1 MPSTDRDSITVVPP
15 KTWIRLNNPAVQN
28 FITGLVIACS
38 AGIYLALTGLGAGGG
53 KPSSQYLA
61 STSNS
66 ILYALF
72 AISGWV
78 SAGFLNAFGPKLTMA
93 IGVLGYPLYAAG
105 LWYFDV
111 SGNEWFALF
120 GAVMN
125 GIGAGLLFTGAGF
138 VQFAYAEEKE
148 KGMYIFWQHTMLS
161 GGAIIGAIV
170 TFAINFH
177 RAKPSVPTSV
187 YAIFVAIMTSASLI
201 ALAFII
207 SPKKVIRHDGT
218 HLAKFKK
225 TTVKEELVGMWRA
238 ASTPKVFL
246 MLFPMFVSEFALGIQ
261 TSFNGTS
268 TFGYYFSLRTRAL
281 NTILYNVLQ
290 IILPAILAALL
301 DAQWIGIRKVRGIIG
316 VIFTAATTISLAT
329 AELIYFKQNVD
340 RTKPGPS
347 MDWSDPGYG
356 NIMILHL
363 LWGGCFCCWTFMV
376 QWIMGSMSN
385 KPEVLSRYAGLFK
398 GTSALGVCVAFAI
411 DARKPQYWVEMAIH
425 FVLYMVAIF
434 IMFYVVWFTITDT
447 DYLREDGVIVPKKV
461 VEELIGPDGVS
472 LDTDKCHQ
480 TEFAEEKK

>member
-1 MPSTDRDSITVVPP
+1 MPITEDDSITAVPP
-15 KTWIRLNNPAVQN
+15 KTWVRLNNPVVQN

-72 AISGWV
+72 AVSGWV
-78 SAGFLNAFGPKLTMA
+78 SAGFLNAFGPKITMA
-93 IGVLGYPLYAAG
+93 IGVLGYPLYAGG
-105 LWYFDV
+105 LWYFDA
-111 SGNEWFALF
+111 SGNDWFALF

-148 KGMYIFWQHTMLS
+148 KGTYIFWQHTMLS

-170 TFAINFH
+170 TFAINFY
-177 RAKPSVPTSV
+177 RAKASVPTSV
-187 YAIFVAIMTSASLI
+187 YAIFVAIMTFASLL
-201 ALAFII
+201 ALTFII
-207 SPKKVIRHDGT
+207 SPKNIIRHDGT

-225 TTVKEELVGMWRA
+225 TTVKEEL
-238 ASTPKVFL
+238 
-246 MLFPMFVSEFALGIQ
+246 
-261 TSFNGTS
+261 
-268 TFGYYFSLRTRAL
+268 
-281 NTILYNVLQ
+281 

-316 VIFTAATTISLAT
+316 VIFTAATTISLAA
-329 AELIYFKQNVD
+329 AELNYFKQKVD
-340 RTKPGPS
+340 RTKSGPS
-347 MDWSDPGYG
+347 MDWSDPGYA

-411 DARKPQYWVEMAIH
+411 DARKPQYWVEMSIH
-425 FVLYMVAIF
+425 FALYMVAIF
-434 IMFYVVWFTITDT
+434 IMAYVVWFSITDT
-447 DYLREDGVIVPKKV
+447 DYLREDGVIAPKKV
-461 VEELIGPDGVS
+461 VEDLVGPDGTS
-472 LDTDKCHQ
+472 LDTEKSYQ